1 MGTENLFSTPRENI
15 LTGEQMLE
23 NAIRRKQIQ
32 RENMK
37 ALTEARKLTD
47 STEDFTATMEANNI
61 EAEEKN
67 KKDSAMENAFY
78 KQGAKNI
85 IKEQLTMRPRLIKE
99 GTEQVWNKV
108 IGEIIYESY
117 WLDEPVKESTV
128 NQIEDSVGQ
137 ILSYIDDKCP
147 GSKVP
152 TEKHNKLLK
161 NISSVI
167 DSVVREATDRIVN
180 EAIEANS
187 AFNEFELNSEEEE
200 KLDSELRDLGRDEII
215 ELIKGKVAQVI
226 QDEKEKGKE
235 RAETFNEIDETIKA
249 NEEDEKDL
257 ADGDIH
263 TEDGEEVN
271 PDEGSSEGETSTEES
286 FVPSMEGGTWDT
298 LKVLFSDDKKEAV
311 MAYKKAAK
319 FAKQGNYAEAAK
331 EYKHAKDMF
340 VKMKREVQRADESVL
355 GSICSFMLDGW
366 LKNVFIASLGG
377 PAKGTEITKGVC
389 VALSATLGL
398 TIPYMLINQFQTNE
412 ENTKNDIESKSSNT
426 YKTETIYAL
435 DLNIKACDTMIS
447 QCNSKGKNKTSL
459 KEALMFDS
467 TDNRYTA
474 TERYVSNILEAGAP
488 FNEFEDPSWGEF
500 KACISLLCKKAK
512 NILLMNTENN
522 YCHAMT
528 IIDDICSRLSN
539 VPEDVPGDVKEFIM
553 AMVSLI
559 YGAVPTDE
567 VIISRMSNPMGSP
580 DLTSLNPSVNYT
592 TISWNDLLVN
602 IKTNLSSI
610 KSYCESKCSS
620 VTQPEFNPLPAQSF
634 ESTFESLVMR
644 KRTQDITKNIGNSL
658 FEAMM
663 IGNISETEKIAME
676 GTQNFNNEEVEDA
689 ALIES
694 LLQYTV
700 FETLDTLGLYKFRL
714 NDIKAIKMD
723 FMNGVT
729 EGASPIYGESDS
741 QTMSTGKDK
750 KGKKK
755 VRINTHK
762 IKNGCK

>member
-180 EAIEANS
+180 EAIETNS

-200 KLDSELRDLGRDEII
+200 KLDSELGDLGRDEII

-257 ADGDIH
+257 ADGDVH
-263 TEDGEEVN
+263 TGDGEEVN
-271 PDEGSSEGETSTEES
+271 PDEGSSDGETSTEES
-286 FVPSMEGGTWDT
+286 T
-298 LKVLFSDDKKEAV
+298 LETA
-311 MAYKKAAK
+311 
-319 FAKQGNYAEAAK
+319 
-331 EYKHAKDMF
+331 
-340 VKMKREVQRADESVL
+340 
-355 GSICSFMLDGW
+355 
-366 LKNVFIASLGG
+366 LK
-377 PAKGTEITKGVC
+377 
-389 VALSATLGL
+389 
-398 TIPYMLINQFQTNE
+398 
-412 ENTKNDIESKSSNT
+412 
-426 YKTETIYAL
+426 
-435 DLNIKACDTMIS
+435 
-447 QCNSKGKNKTSL
+447 
-459 KEALMFDS
+459 FDS

-488 FNEFEDPSWGEF
+488 FNAFEDPSWGEF

-539 VPEDVPGDVKEFIM
+539 VPEDVPGDVKEFVM
-553 AMVSLI
+553 GMVSLI
-559 YGAVPTDE
+559 YGTVPSDE
-567 VIISRMSNPMGSP
+567 VIISRMSSPMFSP
-580 DLTSLNPSVNYT
+580 DLSSPNPSVNYT

-620 VTQPEFNPLPAQSF
+620 VTQPEVNPLPAQSF
-634 ESTFESLVMR
+634 ESTFESLLMR

-676 GTQNFNNEEVEDA
+676 STQNFNNEEIEDA

-714 NDIKAIKMD
+714 NDIKAVKMD

-729 EGASPIYGESDS
+729 EGASPIYGDSDS
-741 QTMSTGKDK
+741 QTMSNGKDK

-755 VRINTHK
+755 VRINTRK
-762 IKNGCK
+762 MKNGCK

>member
-61 EAEEKN
+61 EAEEKS

-200 KLDSELRDLGRDEII
+200 KLDSELRDLGRDEIV

-257 ADGDIH
+257 ADGDVH
-263 TEDGEEVN
+263 TEDGKEVN
-271 PDEGSSEGETSTEES
+271 PDDGSSEGETSTEES
-286 FVPSMEGGTWDT
+286 FVPSMEGATVES
-298 LKVLFSDDKKEAV
+298 LKIYFSK
-311 MAYKKAAK
+311 
-319 FAKQGNYAEAAK
+319 
-331 EYKHAKDMF
+331 
-340 VKMKREVQRADESVL
+340 
-355 GSICSFMLDGW
+355 C
-366 LKNVFIASLGG
+366 
-377 PAKGTEITKGVC
+377 
-389 VALSATLGL
+389 
-398 TIPYMLINQFQTNE
+398 
-412 ENTKNDIESKSSNT
+412 KNDGSK
-426 YKTETIYAL
+426 L
-435 DLNIKACDTMIS
+435 
-447 QCNSKGKNKTSL
+447 L
-459 KEALMFDS
+459 KEANKNYSVGNYDVAKSKYEKAKDIFIDLKERLKDVEDTAGGNVASWLVDLSIGLSPLLTLCDSINTRGRTLFKISKNDDDGDSYNTIKSRCIANLNICIKYCDKRIGECSASSGNKKYKYSLESALKFDS

-488 FNEFEDPSWGEF
+488 FNAFEDPSWGEF

-559 YGAVPTDE
+559 YGAVPSDE
-567 VIISRMSNPMGSP
+567 VIISRMSSPMGSP
-580 DLTSLNPSVNYT
+580 DLTSPNPSVNYT

-620 VTQPEFNPLPAQSF
+620 VTQPEVNPLPTQSF

-676 GTQNFNNEEVEDA
+676 STQNFNNEEIEDA

-714 NDIKAIKMD
+714 NDIKAVKMD

-729 EGASPIYGESDS
+729 EGASPIYGDSDS
-741 QTMSTGKDK
+741 QTMSNGKDK

-755 VRINTHK
+755 VRINTRK
-762 IKNGCK
+762 MKNGCK

>member
-61 EAEEKN
+61 EAEEKS

-167 DSVVREATDRIVN
+167 DSIVKEATDRIVN

-257 ADGDIH
+257 ADGDVH

-271 PDEGSSEGETSTEES
+271 PDDTDEPLTKAEES
-286 FVPSMEGGTWDT
+286 TLEGIYNGEITLEGANWTTLKIYFSDLRKRASKYCKEANKLYKEGKYDDAEKKYRQCKDIFEDIKARLVDVEDSMGSVVISYFMSYFTPFVAFVDAINTRGGASNVDILDAHKDAGGTWNLTRQYVIGNVNRMIKWCDGQINQC
-298 LKVLFSDDKKEAV
+298 KKNS
-311 MAYKKAAK
+311 K
-319 FAKQGNYAEAAK
+319 FEKTGK
-331 EYKHAKDMF
+331 GREYKYSL
-340 VKMKREVQRADESVL
+340 ESA
-355 GSICSFMLDGW
+355 
-366 LKNVFIASLGG
+366 LK
-377 PAKGTEITKGVC
+377 
-389 VALSATLGL
+389 
-398 TIPYMLINQFQTNE
+398 
-412 ENTKNDIESKSSNT
+412 
-426 YKTETIYAL
+426 
-435 DLNIKACDTMIS
+435 
-447 QCNSKGKNKTSL
+447 
-459 KEALMFDS
+459 FDS

-474 TERYVSNILEAGAP
+474 TERYVSNILEAGTP
-488 FNEFEDPSWGEF
+488 FNAFEDPSWGEF

-539 VPEDVPGDVKEFIM
+539 VPEDVPGDVKEFVM

-559 YGAVPTDE
+559 YGAVPSDE
-567 VIISRMSNPMGSP
+567 VIISRMSSPMGSP
-580 DLTSLNPSVNYT
+580 DLTSPNPSVNYT

-620 VTQPEFNPLPAQSF
+620 VTQPEVNPLPAQSF

-676 GTQNFNNEEVEDA
+676 STQNFNNEEIEDA

-714 NDIKAIKMD
+714 NDIKAVKMD

-729 EGASPIYGESDS
+729 EGASPIYGDSDS
-741 QTMSTGKDK
+741 QTMSNGKDK

-755 VRINTHK
+755 VRINTRK
-762 IKNGCK
+762 MKNGCK

>member
-137 ILSYIDDKCP
+137 ILSYIDNKCP

-200 KLDSELRDLGRDEII
+200 KLDSELGDLGRDEII

-257 ADGDIH
+257 ADGDVH

-271 PDEGSSEGETSTEES
+271 PDDTDEPLTKAEES
-286 FVPSMEGGTWDT
+286 TLEGIYNGEITLEGANWTTLKIYFSDLRKRASKYCKEANKLYKEGKYDDAEKKYRQCKDIFEDIKARLLDVEDSMGSVVISYFMSYFTPFVAFVDAINTRGGASNVDILDAHKDAGGTWNLTRQYVIGNVNRMIKWCDGQINQC
-298 LKVLFSDDKKEAV
+298 KKNS
-311 MAYKKAAK
+311 K
-319 FAKQGNYAEAAK
+319 FEKTGK
-331 EYKHAKDMF
+331 GREYKYSL
-340 VKMKREVQRADESVL
+340 ESA
-355 GSICSFMLDGW
+355 
-366 LKNVFIASLGG
+366 LK
-377 PAKGTEITKGVC
+377 
-389 VALSATLGL
+389 
-398 TIPYMLINQFQTNE
+398 
-412 ENTKNDIESKSSNT
+412 
-426 YKTETIYAL
+426 
-435 DLNIKACDTMIS
+435 
-447 QCNSKGKNKTSL
+447 
-459 KEALMFDS
+459 FDS

-488 FNEFEDPSWGEF
+488 FNAFEDPSWGEF

-559 YGAVPTDE
+559 YGAVPSDE
-567 VIISRMSNPMGSP
+567 VIISRMSSAMGSP
-580 DLTSLNPSVNYT
+580 DLTSPNPSVNYT

-620 VTQPEFNPLPAQSF
+620 VTQPEVNPLPAQSF

-676 GTQNFNNEEVEDA
+676 STQNFNNEEIEDA

-714 NDIKAIKMD
+714 NDIKAVKMD

-729 EGASPIYGESDS
+729 EGTSPIYGESDS
-741 QTMSTGKDK
+741 QTMSNGKDK

-755 VRINTHK
+755 VRINTRK
-762 IKNGCK
+762 MKNGCK